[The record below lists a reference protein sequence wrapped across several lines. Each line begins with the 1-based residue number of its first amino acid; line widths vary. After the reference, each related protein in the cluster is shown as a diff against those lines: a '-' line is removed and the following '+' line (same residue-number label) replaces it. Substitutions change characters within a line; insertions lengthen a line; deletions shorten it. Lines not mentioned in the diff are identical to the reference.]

1 MGYGQFI
8 KCKHCGEEFKNYD
21 GVGFAGKEIKQ
32 ENKIGNVINCP
43 KCKKR
48 VNNSKEEFEKQII
61 GKFLWD

>member
-8 KCKHCGEEFKNYD
+8 KCKHCGEEFTNYD
-21 GVGFAGKEIKQ
+21 GVGCAGEEIEQ

-48 VNNSKEEFEKQII
+48 VNYSKKVFKKQII
-61 GKFLWD
+61 GEFLWD